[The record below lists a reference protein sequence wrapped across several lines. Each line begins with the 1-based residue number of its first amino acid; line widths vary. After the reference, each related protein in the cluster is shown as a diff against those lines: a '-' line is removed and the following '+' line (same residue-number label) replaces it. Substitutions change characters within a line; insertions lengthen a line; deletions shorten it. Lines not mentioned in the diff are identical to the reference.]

1 MARDPRPLKA
11 KLDAICERFRG
22 VMGYSLYHTR
32 HNHRIDLRGDEI
44 FPTAST
50 IKVAVM
56 SKAME
61 EIDAGRLNYAE
72 KLPITP
78 DDIRDGSGLLQFYK
92 ENQSVE
98 VKMLLHLMITV
109 SDNTATIMLA
119 RRLGT
124 VEVNRHLERLG
135 LRNTKLL
142 ALHPPD
148 DAELKALRDRWGMG
162 MCTPNEMVQLLD
174 AIRTYKAASPAACER
189 MLRIMSHQYYDD
201 LIGGSVPPWVVACT
215 KSGAISRSRS
225 DVGMSTRRRGRTCW
239 QSSRRRRKTR
249 AGRPTT
255 RARSPSARS
264 LRPYGGSITRAIR
277 GARPKT
283 PTNTPQ
289 ATEEPNP

>member
-1 MARDPRPLKA
+1 MAPDPKRLKA
-11 KLDAICERFRG
+11 RLDAICERFRG

-32 HNHRIDLRGDEI
+32 YEHRIDRLGDEI

-56 SKAME
+56 SKAFE
-61 EIDAGRLNYAE
+61 EIEAGRLGYSE

-78 DDIRDGSGLLQFYK
+78 EDIRDGSGLLQFYK

-124 VEVNRHLERLG
+124 VEVNKHLQRLG
-135 LRNTKLL
+135 LNHTRLL

-148 DAELKALRDRWGMG
+148 DMELKALRDRWGMG
-162 MCTPNEMVQLLD
+162 MCTPNEMVVLLD
-174 AIRTYKAASPAACER
+174 AIRTHRAGTPAARER
-189 MLRIMSHQYYDD
+189 MIRIMAHQYYDD
-201 LIGGSVPPWVVACT
+201 LLGSAVPPWVVCAS

-225 DVGMSTRRRGRTCW
+225 DVGIVFAPSGIYIVAVYTKEAEDTRWTPDNEGEV
-239 QSSRRRRKTR
+239 
-249 AGRPTT
+249 
-255 RARSPSARS
+255 
-264 LRPYGGSITRAIR
+264 AIR
-277 GARPKT
+277 AVAREIWQFYHPKERWS
-283 PTNTPQ
+283 PPKGS
-289 ATEEPNP
+289 ERFLPG

>member
-174 AIRTYKAASPAACER
+174 AIRAYKAASPAACER

-201 LIGGSVPPWVVACT
+201 LIGSLCLRGWSPAP
-215 KSGAISRSRS
+215 SRGRLAARARMW
-225 DVGMSTRRRGRTCW
+225 GLCTRRRGRTFW
-239 QSSRRRRKTR
+239 RSTPKRRRTR
-249 AGRPTT
+249 AGRPIT
-255 RARSPSARS
+255 RARSPSVRS
-264 LRPYGGSITRAIR
+264 PTPCGGSITRAIR

-283 PTNTPQ
+283 PTSTPL
-289 ATEEPNP
+289 ATEAPTP